1 MNLLDTDTI
10 IEMLRQKRHEIG
22 AISTISL
29 IEVLR
34 GIEPKKR
41 PKAKELL
48 EESFNLLS
56 IDNPVIE
63 TYCTLYGKLKN
74 QGTPVPDADLLIAA
88 TAITHNIELKTKD
101 AHFKR
106 LEKLGLKLA
115 KAIKLSKLAGIDKKL
130 FEGRKPSEEIEAS
143 RKQ

>member
-41 PKAKELL
+41 PKARELL
-48 EESFNLLS
+48 EESFNLIS

-63 TYCTLYGKLKN
+63 TYCTLYDRLKN
-74 QGTPVPDADLLIAA
+74 QGTLVPDADLLIAA
-88 TAITHNIELKTKD
+88 TAITNNIELKTKD
-101 AHFKR
+101 EHFKR
-106 LEKLGLKLA
+106 LTKLGLKLA
-115 KAIKLSKLAGIDKKL
+115 QAPKANKST
-130 FEGRKPSEEIEAS
+130 
-143 RKQ
+143 